1 MDCARIYFQQQ
12 FRVTSRLIIKYQPML
27 EQNMETNVSQVSSES
42 TCEGCNAALERSS
55 QNEELG
61 FAFLLA
67 LVPALTLSLFGNIG
81 LL

>member
-1 MDCARIYFQQQ
+1 
-12 FRVTSRLIIKYQPML
+12 ML
-27 EQNMETNVSQVSSES
+27 EKKAHETNESQAGSDVSC
-42 TCEGCNAALERSS
+42 TGCQQAREQASK
-55 QNEELG
+55 NEELS

>member
-1 MDCARIYFQQQ
+1 
-12 FRVTSRLIIKYQPML
+12 ML
-27 EQNMETNVSQVSSES
+27 EQDAQTEVSEGSSGA
-42 TCEGCNAALERSS
+42 TCEGCNATLEQAS
-55 QNEELG
+55 QNEELS

>member
-1 MDCARIYFQQQ
+1 
-12 FRVTSRLIIKYQPML
+12 
-27 EQNMETNVSQVSSES
+27 METQTESQNSSEV
-42 TCEGCNAALERSS
+42 TCAGCNATLEQSS
-55 QNEELG
+55 KNEELS

>member
-1 MDCARIYFQQQ
+1 
-12 FRVTSRLIIKYQPML
+12 ML
-27 EQNMETNVSQVSSES
+27 EQNVETNVSQTGSEV
-42 TCEGCNAALERSS
+42 TCEGCNATLERSS
-55 QNEELG
+55 QTEELS

>member
-1 MDCARIYFQQQ
+1 MLKKNVSETSTESQAGSE
-12 FRVTSRLIIKYQPML
+12 VTSCT
-27 EQNMETNVSQVSSES
+27 E
-42 TCEGCNAALERSS
+42 CNAALEQASR
-55 QNEELG
+55 NEELS

>member
-1 MDCARIYFQQQ
+1 MQENKLDEVQNESLDCSEATCAGCQATR
-12 FRVTSRLIIKYQPML
+12 
-27 EQNMETNVSQVSSES
+27 EQSQ
-42 TCEGCNAALERSS
+42 
-55 QNEELG
+55 QNEELS

>member
-1 MDCARIYFQQQ
+1 MSEKKMEAQTESQAGSE
-12 FRVTSRLIIKYQPML
+12 VTC
-27 EQNMETNVSQVSSES
+27 TD
-42 TCEGCNAALERSS
+42 CNAALEKVS

>member
-1 MDCARIYFQQQ
+1 
-12 FRVTSRLIIKYQPML
+12 ML
-27 EQNMETNVSQVSSES
+27 EKNVEETGTQSQVGSDG
-42 TCEGCNAALERSS
+42 TCAQCAAAQDRLSR
-55 QNEELG
+55 NEELS

>member
-1 MDCARIYFQQQ
+1 
-12 FRVTSRLIIKYQPML
+12 ML
-27 EQNMETNVSQVSSES
+27 ENSQTEVQLESQECSET
-42 TCEGCNAALERSS
+42 TCAGCQAVREQSK
-55 QNEELG
+55 QNEELS

>member
-1 MDCARIYFQQQ
+1 
-12 FRVTSRLIIKYQPML
+12 
-27 EQNMETNVSQVSSES
+27 METNASQTGSEVTS
-42 TCEGCNAALERSS
+42 CEGCNATLEQSS
-55 QNEELG
+55 KNEELS

>member
-1 MDCARIYFQQQ
+1 MFS
-12 FRVTSRLIIKYQPML
+12 TLML
-27 EQNMETNVSQVSSES
+27 ENNEQIQQESADCSET
-42 TCEGCNAALERSS
+42 TCAGCRAVREQTEN
-55 QNEELG
+55 NDELS

>member
-1 MDCARIYFQQQ
+1 
-12 FRVTSRLIIKYQPML
+12 ML
-27 EQNMETNVSQVSSES
+27 EHTVGETQTGSQTSSEV
-42 TCEGCNAALERSS
+42 TCEGCNATLEQASK
-55 QNEELG
+55 NEELS

>member
-1 MDCARIYFQQQ
+1 
-12 FRVTSRLIIKYQPML
+12 ML
-27 EQNMETNVSQVSSES
+27 EQNVQEATQLESQNVSEAS
-42 TCEGCNAALERSS
+42 CEGCNAALERASK
-55 QNEELG
+55 NEELG

>member
-1 MDCARIYFQQQ
+1 MMENSTEVLAESQDC
-12 FRVTSRLIIKYQPML
+12 
-27 EQNMETNVSQVSSES
+27 SEGA
-42 TCEGCNAALERSS
+42 CAGCAAALEQKEKS
-55 QNEELG
+55 EELS